1 MVEST
6 PLFREL
12 IRGSVCSVSLKRAA
26 RDVVWSAVCS
36 SFSVVV
42 YSSKTNKNKIKIEAN
57 PNQIPNQLE
66 SNQKPNDVETTTTN
80 NNKSM
85 ARKEDATRTGEVRR
99 GIRPLP
105 SLLGPM
111 RRTSIGNVIWGEGV
125 GEKGKEMF

>member
-1 MVEST
+1 
-6 PLFREL
+6 
-12 IRGSVCSVSLKRAA
+12 
-26 RDVVWSAVCS
+26 VWSAVCS

-66 SNQKPNDVETTTTN
+66 SNQKPNDVETTN
-80 NNKSM
+80 NNKING
-85 ARKEDATRTGEVRR
+85 KERRRHTGEVRR

-111 RRTSIGNVIWGEGV
+111 RRISIGNVIWGEGV